1 MHRKSG
7 DAACR
12 RSRFS
17 VQYHRSLTFSRSLHS
32 SLQFFLTF
40 ASPRA
45 ASTRYGT
52 IQSSTAFFAFS
63 GSFVIPTDFHYISD
77 MRWIVLS
84 AGLFTAAVFAGSLN
98 DTPPCDSPPC
108 ISAADAQE
116 VADHF
121 EPLISNYSNASAT
134 AFLTT
139 NFTDYSSGVNSLIN
153 GGCADGPVD
162 LDNPTF
168 TSLIGFEAGQG
179 SQPNIPFE

>member
-1 MHRKSG
+1 
-7 DAACR
+7 
-12 RSRFS
+12 
-17 VQYHRSLTFSRSLHS
+17 LTFSRSLYS
-32 SLQFFLTF
+32 SLQFFLTS
-40 ASPRA
+40 ASRRA

-63 GSFVIPTDFHYISD
+63 GSFIILKDFLYISN
-77 MRWIVLS
+77 MRSIVLS

-121 EPLISNYSNASAT
+121 ETLISNYSNASAT
-134 AFLTT
+134 AYLTA
-139 NFTDYSSGVNSLIN
+139 NFTDYSSGVNSLIDS
-153 GGCADGPVD
+153 GCADSPVD
-162 LDNPTF
+162 LNSPTF
-168 TSLIGFEAGQG
+168 TSLTAFEAGQG